1 MILLWSSSTIAG
13 YTLLDFLIQHLSGCY
28 YCFGEGPCQT
38 HLDDFPIKD
47 TLFCQVIKKAK
58 VVWKLCEWYE
68 TTGSKYSFKPAMR
81 KLCNVVNKK
90 TSIFRPMLF
99 HSILSTNHT
108 TSCNFEFPIIVGGI
122 HSVFIPKRLSKA
134 LTEKV

>member
-1 MILLWSSSTIAG
+1 
-13 YTLLDFLIQHLSGCY
+13 
-28 YCFGEGPCQT
+28 
-38 HLDDFPIKD
+38 
-47 TLFCQVIKKAK
+47 
-58 VVWKLCEWYE
+58 
-68 TTGSKYSFKPAMR
+68 MR

-108 TSCNFEFPIIVGGI
+108 TSCNFEFPVIVGDI